1 MNNCGRI
8 RKLRM
13 MKTVYRTYKFRMYP
27 NAGQRQ
33 VLARYFGSVRFIYN
47 HYLAERKR
55 QYEETGRS
63 DGYARQ
69 AKDLVALKRT
79 EGFDWLK
86 EINSQT
92 LQQALMHLET
102 AYKNFFNHTA
112 DFPKFKSRKRGGSF
126 TVPQF
131 CYIENG
137 YVHIPKFKEGLKV
150 KDHRKVKGAVRS
162 MTISI
167 TPTGK
172 YYVSILTEEQYE
184 PIARI
189 NQSVGLD
196 MGLKSLVITSDGETY
211 DNNRYTKKYEQKLAA
226 AQKHLARKQKD
237 SNGWEEQRMKVAKIH
252 ESLANSR
259 KDWQHKVSADIV
271 KRYDT
276 ICIEDL
282 GVKQMEEK
290 KKGVKKNRLSKSIS
304 DAGWSSLVA
313 MIVYKAEM
321 NDRTV
326 VKVDRY
332 YPSSKTCSVCG
343 WKNDNLTLA
352 NRSWTCPECGT
363 THDRDKNAAVNILSE
378 GLRVLNSK
386 SSAGTVD
393 YTGGGSVRPTS
404 VGSRLRSQKPKSL

>member
-1 MNNCGRI
+1 
-8 RKLRM
+8 

-27 NAGQRQ
+27 NAEQRQ
-33 VLARYFGSVRFIYN
+33 VLARYFGSVRFVYN

-55 QYEETGRS
+55 QYEEAGRS
-63 DGYARQ
+63 DSYAKQ
-69 AKDLVALKRT
+69 AKDLVILKHT

-92 LQQALMHLET
+92 LQQTLMHLDT

-150 KDHRKVKGAVRS
+150 KEYRKVKGAVRS
-162 MTISI
+162 MTVSI

-184 PIARI
+184 PMQRTNA
-189 NQSVGLD
+189 SVGLD
-196 MGLKSLVITSDGETY
+196 MGLKSLVTTSEGEAY

-252 ESLANSR
+252 ETLANGR

-290 KKGVKKNRLSKSIS
+290 KKGGKKNRLSKSIS

-321 NDRTV
+321 NDKTV

-343 WKNDNLTLA
+343 WKNASLSLA
-352 NRSWTCPECGT
+352 DRSWTCPQCGT
-363 THDRDKNAAVNILSE
+363 KHDRDVNAAVNILSE
-378 GLRVLNSK
+378 GLRVLSSK

-404 VGSRLRSQKPKSL
+404 VGSRLRSQKPTNL

>member
-1 MNNCGRI
+1 
-8 RKLRM
+8 
-13 MKTVYRTYKFRMYP
+13 MKMVYRTYKFRMYP
-27 NAGQRQ
+27 NAEQRQ

-47 HYLAERKR
+47 HYLAERKK
-55 QYEETGRS
+55 QYEETGKS
-63 DGYARQ
+63 DNYTKQ
-69 AKDLVALKRT
+69 AKDLVSLKRT
-79 EGFDWLK
+79 EGLEWLK

-92 LQQALMHLET
+92 LQQTLMHLDT

-131 CYIENG
+131 CHIEDG

-150 KDHRKVKGAVRS
+150 KEHRKVQGAVRS
-162 MTISI
+162 MTIGI

-184 PIARI
+184 PMQKTNASI
-189 NQSVGLD
+189 GLD
-196 MGLKSLVITSDGETY
+196 MGLKSLVATSEGEAY
-211 DNNRYTKKYEQKLAA
+211 DNNRYTKKYEQKLAT
-226 AQKHLARKQKD
+226 AQKHLSRKQKD
-237 SNGWEEQRMKVAKIH
+237 SNSWERQRMKVAAIH
-252 ESLANSR
+252 EHLANSR
-259 KDWQHKVSADIV
+259 KDWQHKVSTDIV
-271 KRYDT
+271 NRYDT

-282 GVKQMEEK
+282 GVKQMGEK
-290 KKGVKKNRLSKSIS
+290 KKGDKKNRLSKSIS

-321 NDRTV
+321 NDKTV

-343 WKNDNLTLA
+343 WRNDALA
-352 NRSWTCPECGT
+352 LADRSWACPQCGT
-363 THDRDKNAAVNILSE
+363 KHDRDVNAAVNILGE
-378 GLRVLNSK
+378 GLRVLGIK

-393 YTGGGSVRPTS
+393 YTGGGSVRPTP
-404 VGSRLRSQKPKSL
+404 VGNRLRSQKPKSL

>member
-1 MNNCGRI
+1 M
-8 RKLRM
+8 RKLQV
-13 MKTVYRTYKFRMYP
+13 MKMVYRTYKFRMYP
-27 NAGQRQ
+27 NAEQRQ

-55 QYEETGRS
+55 QYEESGRS
-63 DGYARQ
+63 DNYAKQ

-92 LQQALMHLET
+92 LQQTLMHLDA
-102 AYKNFFNHTA
+102 AYRNFFNHTA

-131 CYIENG
+131 CYIEDG
-137 YVHIPKFKEGLKV
+137 YVHIPKFKDGLKV
-150 KDHRKVKGAVRS
+150 KEHRKVRGAVRS
-162 MTISI
+162 MTVSI

-172 YYVSILTEEQYE
+172 YYVSILTEEKFE
-184 PIARI
+184 PIAKT

-196 MGLKSLVITSDGETY
+196 MGLKSLVTTSEGETY
-211 DNNRYTKKYEQKLAA
+211 DNNRYTKKYEQKLATA
-226 AQKHLARKQKD
+226 PMHLSRKQKD
-237 SNGWEEQRMKVAKIH
+237 SNGWERQRLKVAKIH
-252 ESLANSR
+252 ETLANSR
-259 KDWQHKVSADIV
+259 RDWQHKVSADIV
-271 KRYDT
+271 ERYDT

-282 GVKQMEEK
+282 GVKHMEEK
-290 KKGVKKNRLSKSIS
+290 KKGGKKNRLSKSIS

-321 NDRTV
+321 NDKTV

-332 YPSSKTCSVCG
+332 YPSSKTCCVCG
-343 WKNDNLTLA
+343 WKNESLSLA
-352 NRSWTCPECGT
+352 DRSWTCPECGT
-363 THDRDKNAAVNILSE
+363 KHDRDVNAAVNILSE
-378 GLRVLNSK
+378 GLRVLSSK

-404 VGSRLRSQKPKSL
+404 VGSHL

>member
-1 MNNCGRI
+1 M
-8 RKLRM
+8 RKLQV
-13 MKTVYRTYKFRMYP
+13 MKKVYRTYKFRMYP
-27 NAGQRQ
+27 NAEQRQ

-55 QYEETGRS
+55 QYEESGRS
-63 DGYARQ
+63 DNYAKQ

-79 EGFDWLK
+79 EGFEWLK
-86 EINSQT
+86 EINSQM
-92 LQQALMHLET
+92 LQQTLMHLDA
-102 AYKNFFNHTA
+102 AYRNFFNHTA

-131 CYIENG
+131 CYIEDG
-137 YVHIPKFKEGLKV
+137 YVHIPKFKDGLKV
-150 KDHRKVKGAVRS
+150 KEHRKVRGAVRS
-162 MTISI
+162 MTVSI

-172 YYVSILTEEQYE
+172 YYVSILTEEQFE
-184 PIARI
+184 PIAKT

-196 MGLKSLVITSDGETY
+196 MGLKSLVTTSERETY
-211 DNNRYTKKYEQKLAA
+211 DNNRYTKKYEQKLAT
-226 AQKHLARKQKD
+226 AQKHLSRKKKD
-237 SNGWEEQRMKVAKIH
+237 SNGWERQRLKVAKIH
-252 ESLANSR
+252 EILANSR
-259 KDWQHKVSADIV
+259 RDWQHKVSADIV
-271 KRYDT
+271 ERYDT

-282 GVKQMEEK
+282 GVKHMEEK
-290 KKGVKKNRLSKSIS
+290 KKGGKKNHLSKSIS

-321 NDRTV
+321 NDKTV

-343 WKNDNLTLA
+343 WKNESLSLA
-352 NRSWTCPECGT
+352 DRSWTCPECGT
-363 THDRDKNAAVNILSE
+363 KHDRDVNAAVNILSE
-378 GLRVLNSK
+378 GLRVLSNK

-404 VGSRLRSQKPKSL
+404 VGSHL

>member
-1 MNNCGRI
+1 M
-8 RKLRM
+8 
-13 MKTVYRTYKFRMYP
+13 VYRTYRFLMYP
-27 NAGQRQ
+27 NAEQRQ

-55 QYEETGRS
+55 QYEDTGKS
-63 DGYARQ
+63 DNYAKQ
-69 AKDLVALKRT
+69 AKDLVSLKRT

-92 LQQALMHLET
+92 LQQTLMHLDA
-102 AYKNFFNHTA
+102 AYRNFFNHTA

-137 YVHIPKFKEGLKV
+137 YVHIPKFKDGLKV
-150 KDHRKVKGAVRS
+150 KEHRKVKGAVRS

-184 PIARI
+184 PMPRTNA
-189 NQSVGLD
+189 SVGLD
-196 MGLKSLVITSDGETY
+196 MGLKSLVTASDGETY
-211 DNNRYTKKYEQKLAA
+211 DNNRYTKKYEQKLAS

-252 ESLANSR
+252 ETLANSR
-259 KDWQHKVSADIV
+259 RDWQHKVSANIV

-290 KKGVKKNRLSKSIS
+290 KKGGKKNRLSKSIT

-321 NDRTV
+321 NDRAV

-343 WKNDNLTLA
+343 WKNEGLTLA
-352 NRSWTCPECGT
+352 DRSWTCQECGT
-363 THDRDKNAAVNILSE
+363 THDRDVNAAVNVLNE
-378 GLRVLNSK
+378 GLRVLNVRL
-386 SSAGTVD
+386 SAGTVD

-404 VGSRLRSQKPKSL
+404 VGSRLRSQKPTNL

>member
-1 MNNCGRI
+1 
-8 RKLRM
+8 

-27 NAGQRQ
+27 NAEQRQ

-55 QYEETGRS
+55 QYEESGRS
-63 DGYARQ
+63 DNYAKQ

-92 LQQALMHLET
+92 LQQTLMHLDT

-131 CYIENG
+131 CYLENG

-150 KDHRKVKGAVRS
+150 KEHRKVKGAVRS

-172 YYVSILTEEQYE
+172 YYASILTEEQYE
-184 PIARI
+184 PIAKT

-196 MGLKSLVITSDGETY
+196 MGLKSLVTTSEGETY
-211 DNNRYTKKYEQKLAA
+211 DNNRYTKKYEQELAT
-226 AQKHLARKQKD
+226 AQKHLSRKQKD
-237 SNGWEEQRMKVAKIH
+237 SNGWERQRMKVAKIH
-252 ESLANSR
+252 ETLANSR
-259 KDWQHKVSADIV
+259 RDWQHKVSADIV

-290 KKGVKKNRLSKSIS
+290 KKGGKKNRLSKSIS

-352 NRSWTCPECGT
+352 QRSWTCLQCGT
-363 THDRDKNAAVNILSE
+363 MHDRDKNAAVNILNE
-378 GLRVLNSK
+378 GFRVLNVR

>member
-1 MNNCGRI
+1 M
-8 RKLRM
+8 RKLQV
-13 MKTVYRTYKFRMYP
+13 MKIVYRTYKFRMYP
-27 NAGQRQ
+27 NAEQRQ

-55 QYEETGRS
+55 QYEESGRS
-63 DGYARQ
+63 DNYAKQ

-92 LQQALMHLET
+92 LQQTLMHLDA
-102 AYKNFFNHTA
+102 AYRNFFNHTA

-131 CYIENG
+131 CYIEDG
-137 YVHIPKFKEGLKV
+137 YVHIPKFKDGLKV
-150 KDHRKVKGAVRS
+150 KEHRKVRGAVRS
-162 MTISI
+162 MTVSI

-172 YYVSILTEEQYE
+172 YYVSILTEEQFE
-184 PIARI
+184 PIAKT

-196 MGLKSLVITSDGETY
+196 MGLKSLVTTSERETY
-211 DNNRYTKKYEQKLAA
+211 DNNRYTKKYEQKLATT
-226 AQKHLARKQKD
+226 QKHLSRKQKD
-237 SNGWEEQRMKVAKIH
+237 SNGWERQRLKVAKIH
-252 ESLANSR
+252 ETLANSR
-259 KDWQHKVSADIV
+259 RDWQHKVSADIV
-271 KRYDT
+271 ERYDT

-282 GVKQMEEK
+282 GVKHMEEK
-290 KKGVKKNRLSKSIS
+290 KKGGKKNRLSKSIS

-321 NDRTV
+321 NDKTV

-343 WKNDNLTLA
+343 WKNESLSLA
-352 NRSWTCPECGT
+352 DRSWTCPECGT
-363 THDRDKNAAVNILSE
+363 KHDRDVNAAVNILSE
-378 GLRVLNSK
+378 GLRVLSSK

-404 VGSRLRSQKPKSL
+404 VGSHL

>member
-1 MNNCGRI
+1 M
-8 RKLRM
+8 RKLQV
-13 MKTVYRTYKFRMYP
+13 MKMVYRTYKFRMYP
-27 NAGQRQ
+27 NAEQRQ

-55 QYEETGRS
+55 QYEESGRS
-63 DGYARQ
+63 DNYAKQ

-92 LQQALMHLET
+92 LQQTLMHLDA
-102 AYKNFFNHTA
+102 AYRNFFNHTA

-131 CYIENG
+131 CYIEDG
-137 YVHIPKFKEGLKV
+137 YVHIPKFKDGLKV
-150 KDHRKVKGAVRS
+150 KEHRKVRGAVRS
-162 MTISI
+162 MTVSI

-172 YYVSILTEEQYE
+172 YYVSILTEEQFE
-184 PIARI
+184 PIAKT

-196 MGLKSLVITSDGETY
+196 MGLKSLVTTSEGETY
-211 DNNRYTKKYEQKLAA
+211 DNNRYTKKYEQKLAT
-226 AQKHLARKQKD
+226 AQKHLSRKQKY
-237 SNGWEEQRMKVAKIH
+237 SNGWERQRLKVAKIH
-252 ESLANSR
+252 ETLANSR
-259 KDWQHKVSADIV
+259 RDWQHKVSADIV
-271 KRYDT
+271 ERYDT

-282 GVKQMEEK
+282 GVKHMEEK
-290 KKGVKKNRLSKSIS
+290 KKGGKKNRLSKSIS

-321 NDRTV
+321 NDKTV

-343 WKNDNLTLA
+343 WKNESLSLA
-352 NRSWTCPECGT
+352 DRSWTCPECGT
-363 THDRDKNAAVNILSE
+363 KHDRDVNAAVNILSE
-378 GLRVLNSK
+378 GLRVLSSK

-404 VGSRLRSQKPKSL
+404 VGSHL

>member
-1 MNNCGRI
+1 M
-8 RKLRM
+8 
-13 MKTVYRTYKFRMYP
+13 VYRTYKFRMYP
-27 NAGQRQ
+27 NVEQRQ

-55 QYEETGRS
+55 KYEESGRS
-63 DGYARQ
+63 DNYAKQ
-69 AKDLVALKRT
+69 AKDLVTLKRT

-92 LQQALMHLET
+92 LQQTLMHLDA
-102 AYKNFFNHTA
+102 AYRNFFNHTA

-131 CYIENG
+131 CYIEYG
-137 YVHIPKFKEGLKV
+137 YVHIPKFKDGLKV
-150 KDHRKVKGAVRS
+150 KEHRKVRGAVRS
-162 MTISI
+162 MTVSI

-172 YYVSILTEEQYE
+172 YYVSILTEEQFE
-184 PIARI
+184 PIAKT

-196 MGLKSLVITSDGETY
+196 MGLKSLVTTSERETY
-211 DNNRYTKKYEQKLAA
+211 DNNRYTKKYEQKLATS
-226 AQKHLARKQKD
+226 QKHLSRKQKD
-237 SNGWEEQRMKVAKIH
+237 SNGWERQRLKVAKIH
-252 ESLANSR
+252 ETLANSR
-259 KDWQHKVSADIV
+259 RDWQHKVSADIV
-271 KRYDT
+271 ERYDT

-282 GVKQMEEK
+282 GVKHMEEK
-290 KKGVKKNRLSKSIS
+290 KKGGKKNRLSKSIS

-321 NDRTV
+321 NDKTV

-343 WKNDNLTLA
+343 WKNESLSLA
-352 NRSWTCPECGT
+352 DRSWTCPECGT
-363 THDRDKNAAVNILSE
+363 KHDRDVNAAVNILSE
-378 GLRVLNSK
+378 GLRVLSSK

-404 VGSRLRSQKPKSL
+404 VGSHL

>member
-1 MNNCGRI
+1 
-8 RKLRM
+8 

-27 NAGQRQ
+27 NAEQRQ

-55 QYEETGRS
+55 QYEETGES
-63 DGYARQ
+63 DNYNAQ
-69 AKDLVALKRT
+69 AKELVALKRT

-92 LQQALMHLET
+92 LQQTLMHLDT
-102 AYKNFFNHTA
+102 AYRNFFNHTA

-131 CYIENG
+131 CYLEDG
-137 YVHIPKFKEGLKV
+137 YAHIPKFKEGLKV
-150 KDHRKVKGAVRS
+150 KEHRKVKGAVRS

-172 YYVSILTEEQYE
+172 YYVSILTEEQFE
-184 PIARI
+184 PMQRTNASI
-189 NQSVGLD
+189 GLD
-196 MGLKSLVITSDGETY
+196 MGLKSLVTTSEGETY
-211 DNNRYTKKYEQKLAA
+211 DNNRYTKKYEQKLAI
-226 AQKHLARKQKD
+226 AQKHLSRKQKD
-237 SNGWEEQRMKVAKIH
+237 SNSWERQRMKVAAIH
-252 ESLANSR
+252 EHLANSR

-271 KRYDT
+271 GRYDT

-282 GVKQMEEK
+282 GVKKMEAK
-290 KKGVKKNRLSKSIS
+290 KTKAVKKNHLSKSIS

-313 MIVYKAEM
+313 MIVYKAGM
-321 NDRTV
+321 NDKTV

-332 YPSSKTCSVCG
+332 YPSSKTCNVCG
-343 WKNDNLTLA
+343 WKNNSLELS

-363 THDRDKNAAVNILSE
+363 KHDRDVNAAVNILGE
-378 GLRVLNSK
+378 GLRVLNCK

-393 YTGGGSVRPTS
+393 YTGGGSVSPTS
-404 VGSRLRSQKPKSL
+404 VGNRLRSQKPKSL

>member
-1 MNNCGRI
+1 
-8 RKLRM
+8 

-27 NAGQRQ
+27 NAEQRQ

-55 QYEETGRS
+55 QYDETGKS
-63 DGYARQ
+63 DNYTKQ
-69 AKDLVALKRT
+69 AKDLVSLKRT
-79 EGFDWLK
+79 EGFEWLK

-92 LQQALMHLET
+92 LQQTLMHLDT

-131 CYIENG
+131 CYLENG
-137 YVHIPKFKEGLKV
+137 YIHIPKFKEGLKV
-150 KDHRKVKGAVRS
+150 KEHRNVKGAVRS

-184 PIARI
+184 PIART

-196 MGLKSLVITSDGETY
+196 MGIKSLVTTSEGKTY
-211 DNNRYTKKYEQKLAA
+211 DNNRYTKKYEGKLAT
-226 AQKHLARKQKD
+226 AQKHLSRKQKD
-237 SNGWEEQRMKVAKIH
+237 SNSWERQRMKVALIH
-252 ESLANSR
+252 EHLANSR
-259 KDWQHKVSADIV
+259 KDWQHKISADIV

-290 KKGVKKNRLSKSIS
+290 RKGGKKNRLSKSIV

-321 NDRTV
+321 NDKTV

-332 YPSSKTCSVCG
+332 YPSSKTCNVCG
-343 WKNDNLTLA
+343 WKNDSLA
-352 NRSWTCPECGT
+352 LSDRSWTCPQCGT
-363 THDRDKNAAVNILSE
+363 KHDRDVNAAVNILGE
-378 GLRVLNSK
+378 GLRVLNGNK

-404 VGSRLRSQKPKSL
+404 VGNRLRSQKPKSL

>member
-1 MNNCGRI
+1 M
-8 RKLRM
+8 RKLQV
-13 MKTVYRTYKFRMYP
+13 MKMVYRTYKFRMYP
-27 NAGQRQ
+27 NAEQRQ

-55 QYEETGRS
+55 QYEESGRS
-63 DGYARQ
+63 DNYAKQ

-92 LQQALMHLET
+92 LQQTLMHLEA
-102 AYKNFFNHTA
+102 AYRNFFNHTA

-131 CYIENG
+131 CYIEDG
-137 YVHIPKFKEGLKV
+137 YVHIPKFKDGLKV
-150 KDHRKVKGAVRS
+150 KEHRKVRGAVRS
-162 MTISI
+162 MTVSI

-172 YYVSILTEEQYE
+172 YYVSILTEEQFE
-184 PIARI
+184 PIAKT

-196 MGLKSLVITSDGETY
+196 MGLKSLVTTSERETY
-211 DNNRYTKKYEQKLAA
+211 DNNRYTKKYEQKLAT
-226 AQKHLARKQKD
+226 AQKHLSRKQKD
-237 SNGWEEQRMKVAKIH
+237 SNGWERQRLKVAKIH
-252 ESLANSR
+252 ETLANSR
-259 KDWQHKVSADIV
+259 RDWQHKVSADIV
-271 KRYDT
+271 ERYDT

-282 GVKQMEEK
+282 GVKHMEEK
-290 KKGVKKNRLSKSIS
+290 KKGGKKNRLSKSIS

-321 NDRTV
+321 NDKTV

-343 WKNDNLTLA
+343 RKNESLSLA
-352 NRSWTCPECGT
+352 DRSWTCPECGT
-363 THDRDKNAAVNILSE
+363 KHDRDVNAAVNILSE
-378 GLRVLNSK
+378 GLRVLSSK

-404 VGSRLRSQKPKSL
+404 VGSHL

>member
-1 MNNCGRI
+1 
-8 RKLRM
+8 
-13 MKTVYRTYKFRMYP
+13 MKMVYRAHRFRMYP
-27 NAGQRQ
+27 NAEQRQ
-33 VLARYFGSVRFIYN
+33 TLARYFGSVRFIYN

-55 QYEETGRS
+55 QYEETGKS
-63 DGYARQ
+63 DGYSAQ

-79 EGFDWLK
+79 EGYDWLK

-92 LQQALMHLET
+92 LQQTLMHLDM
-102 AYKNFFNHTA
+102 AYKNFFTHKA

-131 CYIENG
+131 CYLENG

-150 KDHRKVKGAVRS
+150 KEHRKVKGAVRS
-162 MTISI
+162 MTISL

-184 PIARI
+184 PMPRTNA
-189 NQSVGLD
+189 SVGLD
-196 MGLKSLVITSDGETY
+196 MGLKSLVITSEGDSY
-211 DNNRYTKKYEQKLAA
+211 DNNRYTKRYEQKLAT
-226 AQKHLARKQKD
+226 AQRHLSRKKKD
-237 SNGWEEQRMKVAKIH
+237 SNSWERQRMKVAKIH
-252 ESLANSR
+252 EHLANSR
-259 KDWQHKVSADIV
+259 RDWQHKVSADIV
-271 KRYDT
+271 SKHDT

-282 GVKQMEEK
+282 GVKQMEA
-290 KKGVKKNRLSKSIS
+290 KKGKGGKKNRLSKSIS

-313 MIVYKAEM
+313 MVVYKAEM

-326 VKVDRY
+326 VKVGRY

-343 WKNDNLTLA
+343 WKNDELTLA
-352 NRSWTCPECGT
+352 ERSWTCPECGT
-363 THDRDKNAAVNILSE
+363 KHDRDVNAAVNIHSE
-378 GLRVLNSK
+378 GLRVLNGR

-404 VGSRLRSQKPKSL
+404 VGGRLRSQKPTKSLVCG

>member
-1 MNNCGRI
+1 M
-8 RKLRM
+8 
-13 MKTVYRTYKFRMYP
+13 VYRTYKFRMYP
-27 NAGQRQ
+27 NAEQRQ

-55 QYEETGRS
+55 QYEETGKS
-63 DGYARQ
+63 DNYAKQ
-69 AKDLVALKRT
+69 AKDLVSLKRT

-92 LQQALMHLET
+92 LQQTLMHLDT

-137 YVHIPKFKEGLKV
+137 HVHIPKFKEGLKV
-150 KDHRKVKGAVRS
+150 KEHRKVKGAVRS

-172 YYVSILTEEQYE
+172 YYISILTEEQYE
-184 PIARI
+184 PMQRTNASI
-189 NQSVGLD
+189 GLD
-196 MGLKSLVITSDGETY
+196 MGLKSLVTTSDGVTY
-211 DNNRYTKKYEQKLAA
+211 DNNRYTKKYEQKLATV
-226 AQKHLARKQKD
+226 QKHLSRKQKD
-237 SNGWEEQRMKVAKIH
+237 SNGWERQRMKVASIH
-252 ESLANSR
+252 EHLANSR

-271 KRYDT
+271 ERYDT

-282 GVKQMEEK
+282 GVKKMEERK
-290 KKGVKKNRLSKSIS
+290 TTAGKKNRLSKSIS
-304 DAGWSSLVA
+304 DAGWSSLIA
-313 MIVYKAEM
+313 MIVYKADM
-321 NDRTV
+321 NDKTV

-343 WKNDNLTLA
+343 WKNDSLELSD
-352 NRSWTCPECGT
+352 RSWTCPQCGT
-363 THDRDKNAAVNILSE
+363 KHDRDVNAAVNILSE
-378 GLRVLNSK
+378 GLRVLSTK

-404 VGSRLRSQKPKSL
+404 VGNRLRSQKPKSL

>member
-1 MNNCGRI
+1 
-8 RKLRM
+8 

-27 NAGQRQ
+27 NSEQRQ

-47 HYLAERKR
+47 HYLAERKH

-63 DGYARQ
+63 DGYAKQ

-92 LQQALMHLET
+92 LQQTLMHLDT

-131 CYIENG
+131 CHIEDG

-150 KDHRKVKGAVRS
+150 KEHRKVKGAVRS
-162 MTISI
+162 MTVSI

-184 PIARI
+184 PVQRTNA
-189 NQSVGLD
+189 SVGLD
-196 MGLKSLVITSDGETY
+196 MGLMSLVTTSEGETY
-211 DNNRYTKKYEQKLAA
+211 DNNRYTKKYEQKLAS

-237 SNGWEEQRMKVAKIH
+237 SNGWEEQRMKVARIH
-252 ESLANSR
+252 ETLANSR

-276 ICIEDL
+276 ICIENL

-290 KKGVKKNRLSKSIS
+290 RKGGKKNRLSKSIS

-313 MIVYKAEM
+313 KIVYKAEM

-352 NRSWTCPECGT
+352 DRSWTCPECGT
-363 THDRDKNAAVNILSE
+363 KHDRDKNAAVNILNE
-378 GLRVLNSK
+378 GLRVLSQK

-393 YTGGGSVRPTS
+393 YTGGGGVRSTS
-404 VGSRLRSQKPKSL
+404 VGSRLRSQKPTNL

>member
-1 MNNCGRI
+1 
-8 RKLRM
+8 

-27 NAGQRQ
+27 NSEQRQ

-63 DGYARQ
+63 DNYAKQ
-69 AKDLVALKRT
+69 AKDLVSLKRT
-79 EGFDWLK
+79 EGFDWLR

-92 LQQALMHLET
+92 LQQTLMHLDT

-126 TVPQF
+126 TVPQY
-131 CYIENG
+131 CYIEDG

-150 KDHRKVKGAVRS
+150 KDHREVKGAVRS

-184 PIARI
+184 PMQRTNA
-189 NQSVGLD
+189 SVGLD
-196 MGLKSLVITSDGETY
+196 MGLKSLVTTSEGETY

-226 AQKHLARKQKD
+226 AQKHLSRKQKD
-237 SNGWEEQRMKVAKIH
+237 SNSWDRQRMKVAKIH
-252 ESLANSR
+252 ETLANSR
-259 KDWQHKVSADIV
+259 RDWQHKVSADIV
-271 KRYDT
+271 KHYDT

-290 KKGVKKNRLSKSIS
+290 KKGGKKNRLSKSIS

-343 WKNDNLTLA
+343 WKNDSLVLSDRN
-352 NRSWTCPECGT
+352 WTCPQCGT
-363 THDRDKNAAVNILSE
+363 KHDRDLNAAVNILGE
-378 GLRVLNSK
+378 GLRVLSNK

-404 VGSRLRSQKPKSL
+404 VGNRQQSQKPTNL

>member
-1 MNNCGRI
+1 
-8 RKLRM
+8 
-13 MKTVYRTYKFRMYP
+13 MKTVYRTYKFRLYP
-27 NAGQRQ
+27 NAEQRQ

-55 QYEETGRS
+55 QYDETGKS
-63 DGYARQ
+63 DNYTKQ

-92 LQQALMHLET
+92 LQQTLMHLDT
-102 AYKNFFNHTA
+102 AYRNFFNHTA

-131 CYIENG
+131 CYLENG
-137 YVHIPKFKEGLKV
+137 YIHIPKFKEGLKV
-150 KDHRKVKGAVRS
+150 KEHRNVKGAVRS

-184 PIARI
+184 PIQKTNASI
-189 NQSVGLD
+189 GLD
-196 MGLKSLVITSDGETY
+196 MGLKSLVTTSDGVTY
-211 DNNRYTKKYEQKLAA
+211 DNNRYTKKYEQKLAT
-226 AQKHLARKQKD
+226 AQKHLSRKQKD
-237 SNGWEEQRMKVAKIH
+237 SNGWERQRMKVASIH
-252 ESLANSR
+252 EHLANSR

-271 KRYDT
+271 KCYDT

-282 GVKQMEEK
+282 GVKKMEEK
-290 KKGVKKNRLSKSIS
+290 KTTAGKKNRLSKSIS

-321 NDRTV
+321 NDKTV
-326 VKVDRY
+326 VKVGRY
-332 YPSSKTCSVCG
+332 YPSSKTCNVCG
-343 WKNDNLTLA
+343 WKNDSLTLS
-352 NRSWTCPECGT
+352 NRSWTCPQCGT
-363 THDRDKNAAVNILSE
+363 KHDRDVNAAVNILGE
-378 GLRVLNSK
+378 GLRVLSQK
-386 SSAGTVD
+386 SSTGTVD

-404 VGSRLRSQKPKSL
+404 VGNCQRSQKPKSL

>member
-1 MNNCGRI
+1 M
-8 RKLRM
+8 RKLQV
-13 MKTVYRTYKFRMYP
+13 MKKVYRTYKFRMYP
-27 NAGQRQ
+27 NAEQRQ

-55 QYEETGRS
+55 QYEESGRS
-63 DGYARQ
+63 DNYAKQ

-92 LQQALMHLET
+92 LQQTLMHLDT
-102 AYKNFFNHTA
+102 AYRNFFNHTA

-131 CYIENG
+131 CYIEDG
-137 YVHIPKFKEGLKV
+137 YVHIPKFKDGLKV
-150 KDHRKVKGAVRS
+150 KEHRKVKGAVRS
-162 MTISI
+162 MTVSI

-172 YYVSILTEEQYE
+172 YYVSILTEEKFE
-184 PIARI
+184 PIAKT

-196 MGLKSLVITSDGETY
+196 MGLKSLVTTSEGETY
-211 DNNRYTKKYEQKLAA
+211 DNNRYTKKYEQKLAT
-226 AQKHLARKQKD
+226 AQMHLSRKQKD
-237 SNGWEEQRMKVAKIH
+237 SNGWERQRLKVAKIH
-252 ESLANSR
+252 ETLANSR
-259 KDWQHKVSADIV
+259 RDWQHKVSADIV
-271 KRYDT
+271 ERYDT

-282 GVKQMEEK
+282 GVKHMEEK
-290 KKGVKKNRLSKSIS
+290 KKGGKKNRLSKSIS

-321 NDRTV
+321 NDKTV

-332 YPSSKTCSVCG
+332 YPSSKTCCVCG
-343 WKNDNLTLA
+343 WKNESLSLA
-352 NRSWTCPECGT
+352 DRSWTCPECGT
-363 THDRDKNAAVNILSE
+363 KHDRDVNAAVNILSE
-378 GLRVLNSK
+378 GLRVLSSK

-404 VGSRLRSQKPKSL
+404 VGSHL

>member
-1 MNNCGRI
+1 MC
-8 RKLRM
+8 
-13 MKTVYRTYKFRMYP
+13 P
-27 NAGQRQ
+27 NAEQRQ

-63 DGYARQ
+63 DNYAKQ
-69 AKDLVALKRT
+69 AKDLVSLKRT
-79 EGFDWLK
+79 EGFDWLR

-92 LQQALMHLET
+92 LQQTLMHLDT

-112 DFPKFKSRKRGGSF
+112 DFPKFKSRKRGCSF

-150 KDHRKVKGAVRS
+150 KEHRKVKGSVRS

-167 TPTGK
+167 TPTGR

-184 PIARI
+184 PMPRTNA
-189 NQSVGLD
+189 SVGLD
-196 MGLKSLVITSDGETY
+196 MGLKSLVTTSEGVTC

-226 AQKHLARKQKD
+226 AQKHLSRKQKD
-237 SNGWEEQRMKVAKIH
+237 SNSWDRQRMKVAKIH
-252 ESLANSR
+252 ETLANSR
-259 KDWQHKVSADIV
+259 RDWQHKVSADIV
-271 KRYDT
+271 KHYDT

-290 KKGVKKNRLSKSIS
+290 KKGGKKNRLSKSIS

-343 WKNDNLTLA
+343 WKNDSLVLSDRN
-352 NRSWTCPECGT
+352 WTCRQCGT
-363 THDRDKNAAVNILSE
+363 KHDRDLNAAVNILGE
-378 GLRVLNSK
+378 GLRVLSNK

-404 VGSRLRSQKPKSL
+404 VGSRQRSQKPTNL

>member
-1 MNNCGRI
+1 M
-8 RKLRM
+8 RKLQM

-27 NAGQRQ
+27 NAEQRQ

-55 QYEETGRS
+55 QYEESGRS
-63 DGYARQ
+63 DNYAKQ

-92 LQQALMHLET
+92 LQQTLMHLDT

-112 DFPKFKSRKRGGSF
+112 DFPKFKSRKHGGSF

-131 CYIENG
+131 CYLENG

-150 KDHRKVKGAVRS
+150 KEHRKVKGAVRS

-184 PIARI
+184 PMQKTNAL
-189 NQSVGLD
+189 VGLD
-196 MGLKSLVITSDGETY
+196 MGLKSLVTTSDGVTY
-211 DNNRYTKKYEQKLAA
+211 DNNRYTKKYEQKLAT
-226 AQKHLARKQKD
+226 AQKHLSRKQKD
-237 SNGWEEQRMKVAKIH
+237 SNGWERQRMKVASILEH
-252 ESLANSR
+252 LANSR

-271 KRYDT
+271 KCYDT

-282 GVKQMEEK
+282 GVKKMEEK
-290 KKGVKKNRLSKSIS
+290 KTTAGKKNRLSKSIC

-321 NDRTV
+321 NDKTV
-326 VKVDRY
+326 VKDYGTACIYPGFMEAHTHGILAADRFQQA
-332 YPSSKTCSVCG
+332 
-343 WKNDNLTLA
+343 DLT
-352 NRSWTCPECGT
+352 
-363 THDRDKNAAVNILSE
+363 
-378 GLRVLNSK
+378 
-386 SSAGTVD
+386 
-393 YTGGGSVRPTS
+393 
-404 VGSRLRSQKPKSL
+404 

>member
-1 MNNCGRI
+1 
-8 RKLRM
+8 
-13 MKTVYRTYKFRMYP
+13 MKTMYRTYKFRMYP
-27 NAGQRQ
+27 NAEQRQ
-33 VLARYFGSVRFIYN
+33 TLARYFGSVRFIYN
-47 HYLAERKR
+47 HYLTEKKR
-55 QYEETGRS
+55 QYEESGKS
-63 DGYARQ
+63 DGYAAQ

-79 EGFDWLK
+79 EGFEWLK

-92 LQQALMHLET
+92 LQQTLMHLDT

-131 CYIENG
+131 CHIEDG
-137 YVHIPKFKEGLKV
+137 FVHIPKFKDGLKV
-150 KDHRKVKGAVRS
+150 KEHRKVKGAVRS
-162 MTISI
+162 MTIS
-167 TPTGK
+167 TTATGK

-184 PIARI
+184 PMQRTNA
-189 NQSVGLD
+189 SVGLD
-196 MGLKSLVITSDGETY
+196 MGLKSLVTTSEGETY
-211 DNNRYTKKYEQKLAA
+211 DNNRYTKKYEKKLAT
-226 AQKHLARKQKD
+226 AQKHFARKQKD
-237 SNGWEEQRMKVAKIH
+237 SNSWERQRMKVARIH
-252 ESLANSR
+252 ETLASSR
-259 KDWQHKVSADIV
+259 KDWQHKVSTDIV

-282 GVKQMEEK
+282 GVKLMEEK
-290 KKGVKKNRLSKSIS
+290 KKGGKKNRLSKSIS

-326 VKVDRY
+326 VKVDRF

-343 WKNDNLTLA
+343 WKNDSLTLA
-352 NRSWTCPECGT
+352 DRSWTCPECGT

-378 GLRVLNSK
+378 GLRVLSIK

-404 VGSRLRSQKPKSL
+404 VGCRLRSRKPKSL

>member
-1 MNNCGRI
+1 
-8 RKLRM
+8 
-13 MKTVYRTYKFRMYP
+13 MYP
-27 NAGQRQ
+27 GAEQRQ

-184 PIARI
+184 PIART

-196 MGLKSLVITSDGETY
+196 MGLKSLVITSEGETY

-321 NDRTV
+321 NDKTV

-343 WKNDNLTLA
+343 WKNDNLSLA

-363 THDRDKNAAVNILSE
+363 KHDRDVNAAVNILGE
-378 GLRVLNSK
+378 GLRVLNCK

-393 YTGGGSVRPTS
+393 YTGGGSVRPTP
-404 VGSRLRSQKPKSL
+404 VGGCLRSRKPKSL

>member
-1 MNNCGRI
+1 
-8 RKLRM
+8 

-27 NAGQRQ
+27 NSEQRQ

-47 HYLAERKR
+47 HYLAERKH

-63 DGYARQ
+63 DGYAKQ

-86 EINSQT
+86 EISSQT
-92 LQQALMHLET
+92 LQQTLMHLDT
-102 AYKNFFNHTA
+102 AYRNFFNHTA
-112 DFPKFKSRKRGGSF
+112 EFPKFKSRKRGGSF

-150 KDHRKVKGAVRS
+150 KEHRKVKGAVRS

-184 PIARI
+184 PIART
-189 NQSVGLD
+189 NASVGLD
-196 MGLKSLVITSDGETY
+196 MGLKSLVTTSEGETY
-211 DNNRYTKKYEQKLAA
+211 DNNRYTKKYEQKLAS
-226 AQKHLARKQKD
+226 AQKHLSRKQKD
-237 SNGWEEQRMKVAKIH
+237 SNGWEEQRMKVASIH
-252 ESLANSR
+252 EHLANSR
-259 KDWQHKVSADIV
+259 KDWQHKVSSGIV

-290 KKGVKKNRLSKSIS
+290 KKGGKKNRLSKSIT

-321 NDRTV
+321 NDRAV

-343 WKNDNLTLA
+343 WKNEGLTLA
-352 NRSWTCPECGT
+352 DRSWTCPECGT
-363 THDRDKNAAVNILSE
+363 KHDRDKNAAVNILNE
-378 GLRVLNSK
+378 GLRVLNVR

-404 VGSRLRSQKPKSL
+404 VGNRLRSQKPTNL